1 LFFFLFFSNA
11 FSSCRSETREK
22 SALELDPFELARD
35 GTAPDVRRRR
45 RRGRF
50 KRKTKR
56 QRFVRVRVRAYV
68 VTRVDSLSLS
78 LRRRRRRQSN
88 QIKSKS
94 KLQPMAAVAG
104 SLVVELGEPFLAG
117 CVFYLGHATAT
128 PRDRMREMEKQ
139 IAHHGGRCAANVED
153 AGTTHAVMEQ
163 RECRE
168 YDYWR
173 AREKTVVVVHPEWL
187 NACLRAKRV
196 LDLGESVLYSPPQS
210 LRGVDAMR
218 DCVVCVTGYTG
229 ERRRDVETM
238 ARVLGAKFQKAY
250 DRTVTHLVCFE
261 HEGAK
266 WARAKELKQTHIVN
280 HRWLEESVAKWTRAD
295 EGAFA
300 RSGKEEDEL
309 ALYVPDSE
317 DDEEDVEK
325 ESSVIPESIS
335 AEGAQAEP
343 VSEVDTVL
351 AYSTQREG
359 APSTVSKKT
368 PSTLVRSGAK
378 RSASK
383 SVTKISFRSPD
394 WEEEARRG
402 AHIARSVRNRID
414 PSLKRAIK
422 EGGSQPAEI
431 FTGLIGSPNDVEAAF
446 GGRFAPSNAWFSF
459 FDDADQEP
467 LTDSTSLDDFY
478 SLLSEGRRQD
488 ASEDTETRMQR
499 IRAGEIRFDVF
510 VNGISER
517 IEEDI
522 LQPDSGL
529 VMQTLY
535 SGTVV
540 LLAEDMRDMQDEVI
554 KLVDKLESEERSGP
568 LGAIVL
574 AKLRVET
581 AKQPVCVGERLKAG
595 PDALLATLFTYV
607 KLAHGFTNVHTAQ
620 LFNEDGSLAA
630 PHKTIVLP
638 QKQAGNLRGVIIKSV
653 ERTFLD
659 VLAGYYEL
667 LAGPTEPDPTQRFPS
682 QRALSEEE
690 DEQLEDLV
698 PTEDQNEDH
707 EILRIN
713 EEALLIEPEVVEEQ
727 EEAQPEPP
735 ALESEEPEPEPEP
748 TRPKRARTTAAKA
761 STSKPAAKKTEKT
774 PSRTVKKTKKSEE
787 HIAPKPKAYITLS
800 GFSSAGIKKYSSIV
814 RRVGGILVSG
824 HEWEAPTTHV
834 VFGERGSRSIKFL
847 AGAVAGASL
856 VDVAYLDACSAAG
869 ELLPVADKYLWK
881 GGRGAEMGVISSG
894 ATSHWNTVS
903 GSSAFEGLSI
913 AMLPFAPKSKDEQR
927 MLDTVLRA
935 GGASLSS
942 VSSKGDVCL
951 TQAEFPDLVISDQ
964 VDAAGSDDIPRLGS
978 LLETVK
984 GIPIVSPEFFK
995 SWISTPELALEAH
1008 CLFDTASRLDG
1019 EAIQRALSRRGK
1031 VKPIT
1036 KVGAP
1041 TQKEAPF
1048 PSRTKKTTVASK
1060 RAPAAVAAPAL
1071 SQQRQTRAK
1080 RAANAPLA
1088 TRVRS
1093 KRRAALKESN

>member
-1 LFFFLFFSNA
+1 
-11 FSSCRSETREK
+11 
-22 SALELDPFELARD
+22 
-35 GTAPDVRRRR
+35 
-45 RRGRF
+45 
-50 KRKTKR
+50 
-56 QRFVRVRVRAYV
+56 
-68 VTRVDSLSLS
+68 
-78 LRRRRRRQSN
+78 
-88 QIKSKS
+88 
-94 KLQPMAAVAG
+94 MAAVVA

-139 IAHHGGRCAANVED
+139 IAHHGGRCAENTED
-153 AGTTHAVMEQ
+153 AGTTHAVVEQ

-168 YDYWR
+168 YEYWR

-196 LDLGESVLYSPPQS
+196 CDVGESVLYSPPQS

-280 HRWLEESVAKWTRAD
+280 HRWLEESVSKWMRAD

-309 ALYVPDSE
+309 ALCVPDSE
-317 DDEEDVEK
+317 DDEGDVEK
-325 ESSVIPESIS
+325 ETSVIPDSIS
-335 AEGAQAEP
+335 GEGAQAEP

-368 PSTLVRSGAK
+368 PSTLMRSGGK

-422 EGGSQPAEI
+422 EGGSQPAEM

-478 SLLSEGRRQD
+478 SLLSEGRRQG

-517 IEEDI
+517 IEEEV

-540 LLAEDMRDMQDEVI
+540 LLAENMREMQDEVI

-607 KLAHGFTNVHTAQ
+607 KLAHGFTNVHAAQ
-620 LFNEDGSLAA
+620 LFNEDGSFAA
-630 PHKTIVLP
+630 PDKTIVLP

-690 DEQLEDLV
+690 DEELEDLV
-698 PTEDQNEDH
+698 PTEDQNEDL
-707 EILRIN
+707 EIPRIN
-713 EEALLIEPEVVEEQ
+713 GEVAPVEPEAVEEL

-735 ALESEEPEPEPEP
+735 APALEPEPEPVPEPEP
-748 TRPKRARTTAAKA
+748 TRPKRARATAAKA

-774 PSRTVKKTKKSEE
+774 PSRTAKKTRKSEE
-787 HIAPKPKAYITLS
+787 HVVSKPKAYITLS
-800 GFSSAGIKKYSSIV
+800 GFSSTGIKKYSSIV

-856 VDVAYLDACSAAG
+856 VDVAYLDACAAAG
-869 ELLPVADKYLWK
+869 EVLPVADKYLWK

-894 ATSHWNTVS
+894 ATSHWNKVA

-964 VDAAGSDDIPRLGS
+964 VDAAGSDAVPRLGS
-978 LLETVK
+978 LLETVE

-1031 VKPIT
+1031 VKPT
-1036 KVGAP
+1036 GKAP
-1041 TQKEAPF
+1041 VEKEVFA
-1048 PSRTKKTTVASK
+1048 PSRAKKTAASSK
-1060 RAPAAVAAPAL
+1060 RATAAVSAPPAPAL

-1093 KRRAALKESN
+1093 KRRAALKEAN